1 MVSSKA
7 SNNVHGIKIK
17 SSHDYSEV
25 TEFVFSGFTD
35 HPKLQVI
42 LFVMFL
48 VIYIVTL
55 GANLGMILLIRMDPQ
70 LQTPMYFFLSH
81 LAFVDAGY
89 SSTVIPKAMMDF
101 LAERK
106 TISIAGCATQFYMFD
121 GFVIT
126 ELFLLSVMAYDRY
139 VAICN
144 PLLYSVL
151 MSKMLCTMLV
161 ASVYIYGFVSS
172 VLQTV
177 LTFQLSFCGSNV
189 INHFYCND
197 PPLLALSCSDTQPKE
212 IQLLVISGVNLTSSL
227 MAIIVSYI
235 YILSTLFGKHSMN
248 GRHKAFSTCASHLT
262 SVIIFYGT
270 LFFMYLQPSSAHS
283 LNYDKMVSFFYA
295 VVIPMLNPLIY
306 SLRNKEVKGALRRLM
321 GRKTF
326 LW

>member
-1 MVSSKA
+1 MLVTNQTQVS
-7 SNNVHGIKIK
+7 
-17 SSHDYSEV
+17 
-25 TEFVFSGFTD
+25 EFVFSGFTD
-35 HPKLQVI
+35 NPKLQVL
-42 LFVMFL
+42 LFLSFL
-48 VIYIVTL
+48 IIYIVTL
-55 GANLGMILLIRMDPQ
+55 EANLGMILLIRMDPQ

-89 SSTVIPKAMMDF
+89 SSTVTPKAMMDF

-106 TISIAGCATQFYMFD
+106 TISMAGCATQFYMFD

-144 PLLYSVL
+144 PLLYSAV
-151 MSKMLCTMLV
+151 MSTKLCTTLV
-161 ASVYIYGFVSS
+161 ASVYIYGFASS
-172 VLQTV
+172 LVQTV

-189 INHFYCND
+189 INHFYCSD

-212 IQLLVISGVNLTSSL
+212 IQLLVISGINLTSSL
-227 MAIIVSYI
+227 MTIIVSYI
-235 YILSTLFGKHSMN
+235 YILSTLFGKHSVN

-262 SVIIFYGT
+262 SVTIFYGT

-283 LNYDKMVSFFYA
+283 LNYDKTVSVFYA

-306 SLRNKEVKGALRRLM
+306 SLRNKEVKGALRRLV
-321 GRKTF
+321 GRKRF
-326 LW
+326 

>member
-1 MVSSKA
+1 MLMK
-7 SNNVHGIKIK
+7 NQTQ
-17 SSHDYSEV
+17 V

-89 SSTVIPKAMMDF
+89 SSTVTPKAMMDF

-212 IQLLVISGVNLTSSL
+212 IQLLVISGINLTSSL
-227 MAIIVSYI
+227 MTIIVSYI

-283 LNYDKMVSFFYA
+283 LNYDKMVSVFYA

>member
-1 MVSSKA
+1 MSST
-7 SNNVHGIKIK
+7 NRNQ
-17 SSHDYSEV
+17 V

-42 LFVMFL
+42 LFLMFL

-55 GANLGMILLIRMDPQ
+55 GSNLGIIWLIRMDSQ
-70 LQTPMYFFLSH
+70 LQSPMYFFLSH

-89 SSTVIPKAMMDF
+89 SSTVTPKAMVDF
-101 LAERK
+101 LAEKK
-106 TISIAGCATQFYMFD
+106 TISIAGCAVQFYMFD
-121 GFVIT
+121 GFVMT

-139 VAICN
+139 VAICD
-144 PLLYSVL
+144 PLLYSVV
-151 MSKMLCTMLV
+151 MSKKLCTVLV
-161 ASVYIYGFVSS
+161 GTVYIYGFVSS
-172 VLQTV
+172 VVQTV

-212 IQLLVISGVNLTSSL
+212 IQLLVLSGINLTSSL
-227 MAIIVSYI
+227 LIIIVSYI
-235 YILSTLFGKHSMN
+235 YIVSTIFGKHSVN

-262 SVIIFYGT
+262 AVVIFYST

-283 LNYDKMVSFFYA
+283 LNFDKIVSVFYA

-321 GRKTF
+321 RRKLF
-326 LW
+326 S